1 MSFRGNLS
9 RRGFLDRSAA
19 ALVASGLPAWYAA
32 GVAGAAE
39 QKAAENKATGANGK
53 LNMAVIGV
61 GPGPRRSNA
70 LYGEA
75 KRHKHVNFTAVCDVD
90 MAHVKHAVD
99 QYTKD
104 GYPVKGHIDFR
115 TVLDSKDVDA
125 VIIAVPD
132 HWHAVMASAALRAGK
147 DVYCEKPLTLT
158 VAEALHLK
166 KVVKETG
173 KVLQTG
179 SQQRAEMGGRFR
191 LAAELVR
198 SGRIGTVKKIECRIG
213 YNPKGEPIP
222 AVPTP
227 KELNWDMWCGPTPV
241 VPYRFKNPDQ
251 TNCHYQFRW
260 IYAYSGGKMTDWGA
274 HHLDIAQWCLGMDGS
289 GPTGVE
295 QVSAAKPYDKGDG
308 FDCHPTF
315 DVKYTYANGT
325 VVHAMSNGGEV
336 VKGLVDAKG
345 EPPMRTVTRVVKD
358 KDGKD
363 EKKTER
369 VPVGALS
376 HDENGLLIVGS
387 EGTIFVSRGLL
398 LARKGS
404 ILSEPLKED
413 PMLYPTKATNQ
424 MANFLDCVA
433 NPKMTPITGVD
444 VGAGSVIV
452 CHIGTIALRTGKKL
466 KWDPKAYT
474 FDDAEA
480 NKMLS
485 REMRAPWKL
494 A

>member
-9 RRGFLDRSAA
+9 RRGFLNRSVAG
-19 ALVASGLPAWYAA
+19 LTASGLPLWYAE

-53 LNMAVIGV
+53 LSMAVIGV

-75 KRHKHVNFTAVCDVD
+75 KKHKHVNFTAVCDVD
-90 MAHVKHAVD
+90 KRHVEHAVK
-99 QYTKD
+99 QYKAD
-104 GYPVKGHIDFR
+104 KYDVKGYADFR
-115 TVLDSKDVDA
+115 EVLASKDVDA
-125 VIIAVPD
+125 VIIATPD

-173 KVLQTG
+173 RVLQTG

-198 SGRIGTVKKIECRIG
+198 SGRIGKVKSIECRIG
-213 YNPKGEPIP
+213 YNPKPETIP
-222 AVPTP
+222 AVEPPKGLDWDMWLGPTP
-227 KELNWDMWCGPTPV
+227 K
-241 VPYRFKNPDQ
+241 VPYRYKNNDQ

-260 IYAYSGGKMTDWGA
+260 FYEYSGGKMTDWGA
-274 HHLDIAQWCLGMDGS
+274 HHIDIAQWCLGMDGN
-289 GPTGVE
+289 GPTDVE
-295 QVSAAKPYDKGDG
+295 YNITSRVPTTGDA
-308 FDCHPTF
+308 FNCQPVF
-315 DVKYTYANGT
+315 DVQYTYANG
-325 VVHAMSNGGEV
+325 VVMRAMSSNGSTV
-336 VKGLVDAKG
+336 RGLVDTKG
-345 EPPMRTVTRVVKD
+345 LPPMRNVRKIGVGV
-358 KDGKD
+358 DGK
-363 EKKTER
+363 EVVYVE
-369 VPVGALS
+369 PQPMELS
-376 HDENGLLIVGS
+376 HDENGILIVGTD
-387 EGTIFVSRGLL
+387 GTLFVSRGLL
-398 LARKGS
+398 LANKQS
-404 ILSEPLKED
+404 ILAEPLKED

-424 MANFLDCVA
+424 MTNFLDCVA

-444 VGAGSVIV
+444 VGASSVIV

-466 KWDPKAYT
+466 AWDPKKFT

-480 NKMLS
+480 NKMLA
-485 REMRAPWKL
+485 RTMRAPWKL

>member
-9 RRGFLDRSAA
+9 RRGFLNRSVA
-19 ALVASGLPAWYAA
+19 ALTASGLPLWYATE
-32 GVAGAAE
+32 VAGAQE
-39 QKAAENKATGANGK
+39 KKEAENKATSANEK

-61 GPGPRRSNA
+61 GPNPRRSNA

-75 KRHKHVNFTAVCDVD
+75 KRHKHVNFTGVCDVD
-90 MAHVKHAVD
+90 LRHLSYGYE
-99 QYTKD
+99 QYMGD
-104 GYPVKGHIDFR
+104 GYAVKAYTDYR
-115 TVLDSKDVDA
+115 VLLNSKDVDA

-132 HWHAVMASAALRAGK
+132 HWHAVIASAALRAGK

-198 SGRIGTVKKIECRIG
+198 SGRIGKVSKIECRIG

-222 AVPTP
+222 AVPP
-227 KELNWDMWCGPTPV
+227 PQGLDWDMWCGPAPL
-241 VPYRFKNPDQ
+241 VPYRYKNSDQ

-260 IYAYSGGKMTDWGA
+260 IYAFSGGKMTDWGA

-295 QVSAAKPYDKGDG
+295 LVTAEKPYSAGDG

-315 DVKYTYANGT
+315 DVKYTYASGAE
-325 VVHAMSNGGEV
+325 VHAMSNGGEV

-345 EPPMRTVTRVVKD
+345 EATRTVTRTVKG

-363 EKKTER
+363 ERKTER
-369 VPVGALS
+369 VPLGDLS
-376 HDENGLLIVGS
+376 NDENGLLITGS
-387 EGTIFVSRGLL
+387 EGKIFVSRGLL
-398 LARKGS
+398 LASKAS
-404 ILSEPLKED
+404 ILAEPLKED

-424 MANFLDCVA
+424 MTNFLDCVA

-444 VGAGSVIV
+444 VGASSVIV

-466 KWDPKAYT
+466 KWDPKAHT

-480 NKMLS
+480 NKMLA
-485 REMRAPWKL
+485 REMRGPWKL
-494 A
+494 S